1 MQYILQIYR
10 KYIPEKTGSAE
21 VQHSITAYLMVCELD
36 GELKKT
42 IFYKLF
48 PTLLHPASG
57 VNLSTIGAS
66 IRCHLSQIE
75 ESPGF
80 RFVLPNLVRSP
91 CFLSFLALRY
101 FLSFRHYQRQIAGR
115 GLHLSRQ
122 GSSYALALL
131 FICSRFAADSM
142 RDSEARSGLF
152 VQLSARGNDADEGL
166 ELR

>member
-21 VQHSITAYLMVCELD
+21 VQHSILAYLMVCELD

-48 PTLLHPASG
+48 PALLHPASG

-66 IRCHLSQIE
+66 IRCHLSQVE

-91 CFLSFLALRY
+91 CFLSFLAQLN
-101 FLSFRHYQRQIAGR
+101 
-115 GLHLSRQ
+115 LHLHYMQ
-122 GSSYALALL
+122 ILFPLIHLYGYHFSSDVSIHL
-131 FICSRFAADSM
+131 
-142 RDSEARSGLF
+142 
-152 VQLSARGNDADEGL
+152 
-166 ELR
+166 